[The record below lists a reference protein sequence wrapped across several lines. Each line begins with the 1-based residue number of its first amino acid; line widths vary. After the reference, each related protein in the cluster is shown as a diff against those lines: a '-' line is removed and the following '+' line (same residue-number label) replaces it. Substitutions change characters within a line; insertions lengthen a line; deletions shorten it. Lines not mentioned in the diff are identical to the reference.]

1 MKSGID
7 AVIWFDTSRDECIRR
22 AIGRR
27 YDNINEKI
35 YHIEDLP
42 PLTTNAPLCERMVK
56 MDEEHN
62 SESTLI
68 DKWISFDSNS
78 VALERWLNM
87 FGEEDIQRS
96 LMTKIDAN

>member
-1 MKSGID
+1 
-7 AVIWFDTSRDECIRR
+7 
-22 AIGRR
+22 
-27 YDNINEKI
+27 
-35 YHIEDLP
+35 
-42 PLTTNAPLCERMVK
+42 MVK

-62 SESTLI
+62 CESTLI